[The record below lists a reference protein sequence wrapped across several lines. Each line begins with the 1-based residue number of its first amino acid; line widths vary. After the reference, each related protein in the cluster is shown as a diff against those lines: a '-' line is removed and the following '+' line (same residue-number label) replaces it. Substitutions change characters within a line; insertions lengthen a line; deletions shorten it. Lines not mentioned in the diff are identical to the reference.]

1 MMGWSEIRQALGQ
14 MVHHKLRTGLTL
26 LGMIFGVGAV
36 IAMLSIGEGAERE
49 ALSMI
54 ESMGLRNVVVE
65 SRPSEGEAR
74 KSVREHSVGL
84 SLGDVHSAL
93 DTLTFIDD
101 WSAEKQV
108 RVFTLFSRH
117 GRSDAR
123 VSGVTPSHFG
133 LASMNLENGRFF
145 TEAEDR
151 HYRQVAV
158 LGPEAAQGLFPSGE
172 AIGQRIKVNHQWFEV
187 VGVLADKGQQK
198 SKIEGVKLG
207 GERNQVFIPLLT
219 ALKKLAFKP
228 LDDQLD
234 AVKLQLGPGIDA
246 PLAAASIDH
255 LLSRRHGGEFD
266 YQVVV
271 PADLLAQYQ
280 QTQRIFNIVM
290 ACVAGISLL
299 VGGIGIMNIMLA
311 TVMERTTEIG
321 LLRALGATKADIAR
335 QFIIESLVIA
345 ASGGLIGI
353 VAGMLLSLV
362 IGAYADWQVAWSAY
376 SLLLSVGVCMII
388 GVLFG
393 WYPAKKAAGLDPI
406 VALQR
411 D

>member
-207 GERNQVFIPLLT
+207 GERNQVFIPLHT